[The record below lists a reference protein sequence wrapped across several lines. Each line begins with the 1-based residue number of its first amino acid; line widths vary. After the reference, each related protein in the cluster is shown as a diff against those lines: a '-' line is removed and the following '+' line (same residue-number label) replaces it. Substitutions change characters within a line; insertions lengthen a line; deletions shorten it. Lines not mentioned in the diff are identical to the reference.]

1 MKNRPDVPDQQINWK
16 IPAKKTKSRKLRI
29 RKNQTK
35 QKKTIIPKTL
45 ESFNLLAIY
54 DTMQYSH

>member
-1 MKNRPDVPDQQINWK
+1 MKNRPNVPADQLNNPSQKDK
-16 IPAKKTKSRKLRI
+16 ISKVE
-29 RKNQTK
+29 K

-45 ESFNLLAIY
+45 EAFNLKAIY